1 VLNVYVDLTYT
12 EDISHVVKCRK
23 VGQLSLSLPLFSI
36 TVSSDH
42 DVDDFINPELNSL
55 GK

>member
-1 VLNVYVDLTYT
+1 VLNVYVDLTYI
-12 EDISHVVKCRK
+12 EDTSHVVKYSK

-36 TVSSDH
+36 TVFSDH
-42 DVDDFINPELNSL
+42 DDNDFINPELNSL